1 MLVVE
6 RETGRISHRRV
17 GALPGLLRAG
27 DLVLL
32 NDTKVI
38 PARLHARR
46 PTGRRFE
53 VFLLEERDD
62 GCWECLVRPSARARE
77 GEQLEAA
84 DGGIIVLRSRLEGG
98 RWLVDGEPRLELDR
112 VESLGETPLP
122 PYIQRPDGATVEDR
136 RRYQT
141 VFASRPG
148 AVAAPTAGLH
158 LTPEQLEELRF
169 RGIETT
175 TVTLHVGIGTF
186 RPVGVERVEEH
197 RMHTERYEISPSA
210 ARSIRRALGR
220 GRRIVCVGTTT
231 VRTLESALR
240 DGNGVVLPGRGTTD
254 LFIRPGFRFLGAGAL
269 LTNFHLPRSTL
280 LMLVS
285 AFAGRERILEAYAEA
300 LRQDYRLFSYG
311 DGMLIL

>member
-6 RETGRISHRRV
+6 RETGRISHRRI
-17 GALPGLLRAG
+17 GALPGLLRPG

-46 PTGRRFE
+46 ATGRRFE
-53 VFLLEERDD
+53 VFLLEEGED

-77 GEQLEAA
+77 GERLEAA
-84 DGGIIVLRSRLEGG
+84 DGGTILLRSRLDGG
-98 RWLVDGEPRLELDR
+98 RWLVEGEPRLELDR
-112 VESLGETPLP
+112 VEGLGETPLP

-158 LTPEQLEELRF
+158 LTPEQLEALSL
-169 RGIETT
+169 RGIEVV

-186 RPVGVERVEEH
+186 RPVSVERVEEH
-197 RMHTERYEISPSA
+197 RMHMERYEISLPA
-210 ARSIRRALGR
+210 AGAIRRALAR

-231 VRTLESALR
+231 VRTLEAALR
-240 DGNGVVLPGRGTTD
+240 HGDGAVRSGRGATD
-254 LFIRPGFRFLGAGAL
+254 LFIWPGFRFLGVGAL

-285 AFAGRERILEAYAEA
+285 AFAGRESILAAYAEA
-300 LRQDYRLFSYG
+300 IHNRYRLFSYG
-311 DGMLIL
+311 DAMLIL

>member
-6 RETGRISHRRV
+6 RETGHISHRRI
-17 GALPGLLRAG
+17 GALPGLLRPG

-46 PTGRRFE
+46 ATGRRFE
-53 VFLLEERDD
+53 VFLLEERDE
-62 GCWECLVRPSARARE
+62 GFWECLVRPSTRARE
-77 GEQLEAA
+77 GERLEAA
-84 DGGIIVLRSRLEGG
+84 DGGIIVLRSRLDQG
-98 RWLVDGEPRLELDR
+98 RWLVEGEPRLGLDR
-112 VESLGETPLP
+112 VEGLGETPLP
-122 PYIQRPDGATVEDR
+122 PYIQRPDGATAEDR

-158 LTPEQLEELRF
+158 LTPEQLEALTF
-169 RGIETT
+169 KGIEVA

-186 RPVGVERVEEH
+186 RPVSVERVEEH
-197 RMHTERYEISPSA
+197 RMHTERYQISPST
-210 ARSIRRALGR
+210 ARAIRRALSR

-240 DGNGVVLPGRGTTD
+240 HGDGVVLPGRDTTD
-254 LFIRPGFRFLGAGAL
+254 LFIRPGFRFLGVGAL

-300 LRQDYRLFSYG
+300 IRENYRLFSYG